1 MLLKRE
7 APEDAYDADPQNP
20 HDMVRAILPKPQPP
34 AMKEYISRPQ
44 RLMSG
49 PSR

>member
-7 APEDAYDADPQNP
+7 TPEGAYDADPQDP
-20 HDMVRAILPKPQPP
+20 HEMVRAILRKPQPP
-34 AMKEYISRPQ
+34 AMKAYISRPQ